1 MSTSTDASTVI
12 GEAGPVGTVVST
24 DASPRNG
31 AAAPLVEHAPIG
43 AGPATAGTGAPAVER
58 IRRTEDTAAGERT
71 ADDGPPAESTP
82 PADDA
87 PPADLASPTAPEPDE
102 SPEPPESWL
111 RIEKGHAEPEEIAA
125 LSVVLCAQIAALRAL
140 AAPGEAGAPAPVPL
154 HGRRRRLAHRSACWS
169 GCWSC

>member
-31 AAAPLVEHAPIG
+31 AAAPLVEHVPTG

-71 ADDGPPAESTP
+71 ADDGPPA
-82 PADDA
+82 DDA
-87 PPADLASPTAPEPDE
+87 PTADDTRPADVPSPADGCPVPD
-102 SPEPPESWL
+102 EPPESWL

-140 AAPGEAGAPAPVPL
+140 AAPGDAGAPAPVPL
-154 HGRRRRLAHRSACWS
+154 HGRRRHAHRSACWS
-169 GCWSC
+169 GCWTC

>member
-31 AAAPLVEHAPIG
+31 AAPLVEHVPTG

-71 ADDGPPAESTP
+71 ADDGPPA
-82 PADDA
+82 DDA
-87 PPADLASPTAPEPDE
+87 RPTDLASPTAPEPDE

-154 HGRRRRLAHRSACWS
+154 HGRRLHAHRSACWS

>member
-31 AAAPLVEHAPIG
+31 AAAPLVEHIPIG
-43 AGPATAGTGAPAVER
+43 AAPATAGTDTPAVER
-58 IRRTEDTAAGERT
+58 TRRTEDTATGERT
-71 ADDGPPAESTP
+71 VDDGPPADDTP
-82 PADDA
+82 TADDA
-87 PPADLASPTAPEPDE
+87 PPADISSPADGCPVPG
-102 SPEPPESWL
+102 EPPESWL

-140 AAPGEAGAPAPVPL
+140 AAPGDAGAPAPVPL
-154 HGRRRRLAHRSACWS
+154 HGRRRHAHRSACWS

>member
-12 GEAGPVGTVVST
+12 GEAGPVGTAVST

-31 AAAPLVEHAPIG
+31 AAAPLVEHAPTG
-43 AGPATAGTGAPAVER
+43 AGPATAGAGTSAVER
-58 IRRTEDTAAGERT
+58 TRRTEDTAAGERT
-71 ADDGPPAESTP
+71 ADD
-82 PADDA
+82 A
-87 PPADLASPTAPEPDE
+87 PPADGCPVPD
-102 SPEPPESWL
+102 EPPESWL

-154 HGRRRRLAHRSACWS
+154 HGRRLHAHRSACWS

>member
-31 AAAPLVEHAPIG
+31 AAAPLVEHAPTG
-43 AGPATAGTGAPAVER
+43 AGPATAGAGTPAVER
-58 IRRTEDTAAGERT
+58 TRRTEDTAAGERT
-71 ADDGPPAESTP
+71 ADDAPPTDVPS
-82 PADDA
+82 PADGRPA
-87 PPADLASPTAPEPDE
+87 PD
-102 SPEPPESWL
+102 EPPESWL

-154 HGRRRRLAHRSACWS
+154 HGRRLHAHRSACWS

>member
-31 AAAPLVEHAPIG
+31 AAAPRVEHAP
-43 AGPATAGTGAPAVER
+43 AGTGPAMAGAGTPAVER
-58 IRRTEDTAAGERT
+58 TRRTEDTAAGERT
-71 ADDGPPAESTP
+71 ADD
-82 PADDA
+82 A
-87 PPADLASPTAPEPDE
+87 PPAGVPSPAVGCPVPD
-102 SPEPPESWL
+102 EPPESWL

-154 HGRRRRLAHRSACWS
+154 HGRRLHAHRSACWS

>member
-31 AAAPLVEHAPIG
+31 AAAPLVEHAPTG

-58 IRRTEDTAAGERT
+58 IRRTEDTAAERTSDGERT
-71 ADDGPPAESTP
+71 
-82 PADDA
+82 ADDA
-87 PPADLASPTAPEPDE
+87 PPADAPSPADGCPVPD
-102 SPEPPESWL
+102 EPPESWL

-154 HGRRRRLAHRSACWS
+154 HGRRLHAHRSACWS